1 MTGSHRRGE
10 GIVGGFPSGGFLLL
24 KVNRWVPR
32 SPERRQYMILK
43 RRLYQKADR
52 VKSRGTYLG

>member
-10 GIVGGFPSGGFLLL
+10 RIVGVFPPGDFLLL

-32 SPERRQYMILK
+32 SREQRQYMILK
-43 RRLYQKADR
+43 RRLYQKVDR
-52 VKSRGTYLG
+52 VKGRGTNLG